1 MKKIIFMLALMLSAA
16 TQLSAQTADD
26 IFNAFKDK
34 PNVQFVNLPK
44 TMMSL
49 ASTAVEDNDQKELL
63 KKMDSMRIMNIE
75 EDEQLLKEF
84 TEKVQKL
91 SKKDYEQMVNSNED
105 GEKTLV
111 LVKTKNDSIKE
122 MLVIHI
128 ESDEGAM
135 VQICGDI
142 RPEDVKKL
150 QDIGT

>member
-16 TQLSAQTADD
+16 TNLSAQTADD
-26 IFNAFKDK
+26 IFDAFKDK

-44 TMMSL
+44 AMMNL
-49 ASTAVEDNDQKELL
+49 ASNAVEDNDKKELM

-84 TEKVQKL
+84 SEKVQKL

-150 QDIGT
+150 QDIGN

>member
-1 MKKIIFMLALMLSAA
+1 MLALMLSAA
-16 TQLSAQTADD
+16 TNLSAQTADD
-26 IFNAFKDK
+26 IFDAFKDK

-44 TMMSL
+44 AMMNL
-49 ASTAVEDNDQKELL
+49 ASNAVEDNDKKELM

-75 EDEQLLKEF
+75 DDEQLLKEF
-84 TEKVQKL
+84 SEKVQKL

-150 QDIGT
+150 QDIGN